1 MSVTT
6 VPMIVAGQ
14 YLGVVVLAAAIALL
28 TAIECTLTQSQPKER
43 LK

>member
-14 YLGVVVLAAAIALL
+14 HLGVVVLAAAIALL
-28 TAIECTLTQSQPKER
+28 IAIECTPTQSQPKER